1 MPISRMQNPRQLYGL
16 GSIVKSIGKG
26 VKSFVGSPIG
36 KAAILGFGANALMG
50 GGGLSGILGKMGMTQ
65 PGSGFGGGSGI
76 MGMFGKAKNLYSNM
90 TGMQKFAGGTA
101 IAALM
106 STGMGEE
113 QAQATSKNPEAL
125 KQYLAQY
132 YSNLNKNATQAE
144 VNNFVNTNTSE
155 YRANGGRIGYADGSD
170 PVILPKAKPKESD
183 GKKVLDLL
191 AKNMKASQNTLGSK
205 TLFNLMGKNAA
216 KAYKAGDIS
225 KSQYDSMM
233 KPFFGEPSERL
244 SKKISEERKEL
255 KANGGRIGFNEGSLD
270 PKIREIVIDLMDN
283 EGFEFGEAVEEA
295 YKRVEKS
302 NGGRIRYSDGTGI
315 EGVMAGEDYSSSA
328 YRNKLID
335 TLMDTEGLDYGAAA
349 AKADWVIKVK
359 LTPKTKAA
367 NGGRIGLKDG
377 TDFENYLKGK
387 KQFQKQ
393 QNSENEYREYL
404 ENKRRQD
411 VANQKQMVANGG
423 RIGFNLGGDT
433 KYNVMVTKMYIEAGG
448 QEGTGMDIKSFAD
461 QYFPK
466 MANGGRIGYAYGGNE
481 IVDQASGI
489 MGLPQ
494 RTNGAGIKELDLRD
508 SGGFIPPVGVKEK
521 ADDVPAM
528 LSNNEFVMT
537 ADAVRGMGGGD
548 VNRGAQ
554 RLYDQMKML
563 EKGGRV

>member
-26 VKSFVGSPIG
+26 VKSIIKSPIG

-50 GGGLSGILGKMGMTQ
+50 GGGLSAILGKMGMTQ

-76 MGMFGKAKNLYSNM
+76 MGLFGKAKNFIGGLSG
-90 TGMQKFAGGTA
+90 TQKLLGGAGILGLGGAFGGM
-101 IAALM
+101 
-106 STGMGEE
+106 EDE
-113 QAQATSKNPEAL
+113 QLNELKGNPEAL
-125 KQYLAQY
+125 KQYLRQY
-132 YSNLNKNATQAE
+132 YSNLNKNATQEE
-144 VNNFVNTNTSE
+144 VDNFVQTNTAE
-155 YRANGGRIGYADGSD
+155 YRANGGRIGYASGSD
-170 PVILPKAKPKESD
+170 PVILPKAKPRESD
-183 GKKVLDLL
+183 GKRVLDLL
-191 AKNMKASQNTLGSK
+191 AKNKKASQNTLGSK
-205 TLFNLMGKNAA
+205 TLFNLVGQNAA

-255 KANGGRIGFNEGSLD
+255 RANGGRIGFNEGSLD

-283 EGFEFGEAVEEA
+283 EGFEFGKAVEEA
-295 YKRVEKS
+295 YKRVEK
-302 NGGRIRYSDGTGI
+302 
-315 EGVMAGEDYSSSA
+315 
-328 YRNKLID
+328 
-335 TLMDTEGLDYGAAA
+335 
-349 AKADWVIKVK
+349 
-359 LTPKTKAA
+359 TKP
-367 NGGRIGLKDG
+367 
-377 TDFENYLKGK
+377 GK
-387 KQFQKQ
+387 
-393 QNSENEYREYL
+393 
-404 ENKRRQD
+404 
-411 VANQKQMVANGG
+411 ANGG
-423 RIGFNLGGDT
+423 RIGFSNGTLGGDT
-433 KYNVMVTKMYIEAGG
+433 KYNSMVTKMYIEAGG
-448 QEGTGMDIKSFAD
+448 QEGTGMDIVSFAD

-466 MANGGRIGYAYGGNE
+466 KANGGRIGYAYGSDE

-494 RTNGAGIKELDLRD
+494 RTNSEGIKELDLRD

>member
-26 VKSFVGSPIG
+26 VKSIIKSPVG

-50 GGGLSGILGKMGMTQ
+50 GGGLGALFSKMGAGASAGGSGLMGMFSKAKGLYDGLSGTQKLIGGAGILGLG
-65 PGSGFGGGSGI
+65 GAFGG
-76 MGMFGKAKNLYSNM
+76 MEDE
-90 TGMQKFAGGTA
+90 QV
-101 IAALM
+101 
-106 STGMGEE
+106 EE
-113 QAQATSKNPEAL
+113 LKGNPEAL

-144 VNNFVNTNTSE
+144 VDNFVQTNTSE

-170 PVILPKAKPKESD
+170 PVILPKAKPRESD
-183 GKKVLDLL
+183 GKRVLDLL
-191 AKNMKASQNTLGSK
+191 AKNKKASQNTLGSK
-205 TLFNLMGKNAA
+205 TLFNLVGQNAA

-255 KANGGRIGFNEGSLD
+255 RASGGRIGFNDGSLD
-270 PKIREIVIDLMDN
+270 PRIREIVIDLMDN
-283 EGFEFGEAVEEA
+283 EGFEFGEAVKEA
-295 YKRVEKS
+295 YKRVEQK
-302 NGGRIRYSDGTGI
+302 
-315 EGVMAGEDYSSSA
+315 
-328 YRNKLID
+328 
-335 TLMDTEGLDYGAAA
+335 
-349 AKADWVIKVK
+349 
-359 LTPKTKAA
+359 A

-377 TDFENYLKGK
+377 T
-387 KQFQKQ
+387 
-393 QNSENEYREYL
+393 
-404 ENKRRQD
+404 
-411 VANQKQMVANGG
+411 
-423 RIGFNLGGDT
+423 LGGDT
-433 KYNVMVTKMYIEAGG
+433 KYNSMVTKMYIEAGG
-448 QEGTGMDIKSFAD
+448 QEGTGMDIVSFAD

-466 MANGGRIGYAYGGNE
+466 KANGGRIGYAYGSDE

-494 RTNGAGIKELDLRD
+494 RTNSEGIKELDLRD

-548 VNRGAQ
+548 VNKGAQ

>member
-26 VKSFVGSPIG
+26 VKSIIKSPIG
-36 KAAILGFGANALMG
+36 KAAILGFGANALMN
-50 GGGLSGILGKMGMTQ
+50 GGGLGSIFGKFGVQNLGLPGGADMGSK
-65 PGSGFGGGSGI
+65 GSGLLGLFS
-76 MGMFGKAKNLYSNM
+76 KAKNFIGNNKLLSAGAAIGLGGAFG
-90 TGMQKFAGGTA
+90 GM
-101 IAALM
+101 
-106 STGMGEE
+106 EDE
-113 QAQATSKNPEAL
+113 QVNDLKRNPEAL
-125 KQYLAQY
+125 KQYLRQY
-132 YSNLNKNATQAE
+132 YSNLNKNATQEE
-144 VNNFVNTNTSE
+144 VDNFVNTNTSE
-155 YRANGGRIGYADGSD
+155 YAMGGRVKYADGSD
-170 PVILPKAKPKESD
+170 PIILPKAKPRESD
-183 GKKVLDLL
+183 GKRTLDIL
-191 AKNMKASQNTLGSK
+191 ARNMKASQNTLGSK

-255 KANGGRIGFNEGSLD
+255 RANGGRIGFNQGTLD

-283 EGFEFGEAVEEA
+283 EGFEFGKAVEEA
-295 YKRVEKS
+295 YKRVEK
-302 NGGRIRYSDGTGI
+302 
-315 EGVMAGEDYSSSA
+315 
-328 YRNKLID
+328 
-335 TLMDTEGLDYGAAA
+335 
-349 AKADWVIKVK
+349 
-359 LTPKTKAA
+359 TKP
-367 NGGRIGLKDG
+367 
-377 TDFENYLKGK
+377 GK
-387 KQFQKQ
+387 
-393 QNSENEYREYL
+393 
-404 ENKRRQD
+404 
-411 VANQKQMVANGG
+411 ANGG

-433 KYNVMVTKMYIEAGG
+433 KYNSMVTKMYIEAGG
-448 QEGTGMDIKSFAD
+448 QEGTGMDIVSFAD

-466 MANGGRIGYAYGGNE
+466 KANGGRIGYAYGSDE

-494 RTNGAGIKELDLRD
+494 RTNSEGIKELDLRD

-537 ADAVRGMGGGD
+537 ADAVRGMGGGN
-548 VNRGAQ
+548 VNKGAQ

>member
-26 VKSFVGSPIG
+26 VKSIIKSPIG

-50 GGGLSGILGKMGMTQ
+50 GGGLGSILGKMGFQ
-65 PGSGFGGGSGI
+65 SGPLNSSGSGL
-76 MGMFGKAKNLYSNM
+76 MGLFGKAKNFIGNNKLLSAGAAIGLGGAFG
-90 TGMQKFAGGTA
+90 GM
-101 IAALM
+101 
-106 STGMGEE
+106 EDE
-113 QAQATSKNPEAL
+113 QVNDLKRNPEAL
-125 KQYLAQY
+125 KQYLRQY
-132 YSNLNKNATQAE
+132 YSNLNKNATQEE
-144 VNNFVNTNTSE
+144 VDNFVNTNTSE
-155 YRANGGRIGYADGSD
+155 YAMGGRVKYADGSD
-170 PVILPKAKPKESD
+170 PIILPKAKPRESD
-183 GKKVLDLL
+183 GKRTLDIL
-191 AKNMKASQNTLGSK
+191 ARNMKASQNTLGSK

-255 KANGGRIGFNEGSLD
+255 RANGGRIGFNQGTLD

-283 EGFEFGEAVEEA
+283 EGFEFGKAVEEA
-295 YKRVEKS
+295 YKRVEK
-302 NGGRIRYSDGTGI
+302 
-315 EGVMAGEDYSSSA
+315 
-328 YRNKLID
+328 
-335 TLMDTEGLDYGAAA
+335 
-349 AKADWVIKVK
+349 
-359 LTPKTKAA
+359 TKP
-367 NGGRIGLKDG
+367 
-377 TDFENYLKGK
+377 GK
-387 KQFQKQ
+387 
-393 QNSENEYREYL
+393 
-404 ENKRRQD
+404 
-411 VANQKQMVANGG
+411 ANGG

-433 KYNVMVTKMYIEAGG
+433 KYNSMVTKMYIEAGG
-448 QEGTGMDIKSFAD
+448 QEGTGMDIVSFAD

-466 MANGGRIGYAYGGNE
+466 KAEGGRIGYAYGSDE

-489 MGLPQ
+489 MGLPK
-494 RTNGAGIKELDLRD
+494 RTNSEGIKELDLRD

>member
-1 MPISRMQNPRQLYGL
+1 
-16 GSIVKSIGKG
+16 
-26 VKSFVGSPIG
+26 
-36 KAAILGFGANALMG
+36 
-50 GGGLSGILGKMGMTQ
+50 
-65 PGSGFGGGSGI
+65 
-76 MGMFGKAKNLYSNM
+76 
-90 TGMQKFAGGTA
+90 
-101 IAALM
+101 M

-113 QAQATSKNPEAL
+113 EAQATSKNPDAV
-125 KQYLAQY
+125 KQYLRQY
-132 YSNLNKNATQAE
+132 YSNLNVNAKPQE
-144 VNNFVNTNTSE
+144 VENFVNTNTSE
-155 YRANGGRIGYADGSD
+155 YAMGGRVKYADGSD
-170 PVILPKAKPKESD
+170 PVILPKAKPRESD
-183 GKKVLDLL
+183 GKRTLDIL
-191 AKNMKASQNTLGSK
+191 ARNMKASQNTLGSK
-205 TLFNLMGKNAA
+205 TLFNLVGKNAA

-255 KANGGRIGFNEGSLD
+255 RANGGRIGFNEGSLD

-283 EGFEFGEAVEEA
+283 EGFEFGQAVEEA
-295 YKRVEKS
+295 YKRVEETKPGKA
-302 NGGRIRYSDGTGI
+302 NGGRIRFN
-315 EGVMAGEDYSSSA
+315 EGVNEDFQ
-328 YRNKLID
+328 K
-335 TLMDTEGLDYGAAA
+335 
-349 AKADWVIKVK
+349 
-359 LTPKTKAA
+359 
-367 NGGRIGLKDG
+367 
-377 TDFENYLKGK
+377 YLKGK
-387 KQFQKQ
+387 KEFQKQ

-404 ENKRRQD
+404 EDKRRQE
-411 VANQKQMVANGG
+411 VAKQKQMAAKGG

-433 KYNVMVTKMYIEAGG
+433 KYNSMVTKMYIQAGG
-448 QEGTGMDIKSFAD
+448 QEGTGMDIVSFAD

-466 MANGGRIGYAYGGNE
+466 KANGGRIGYAYGSDE

-489 MGLPQ
+489 MGLPK
-494 RTNGAGIKELDLRD
+494 RTNSEGIKELDLRD

>member
-26 VKSFVGSPIG
+26 VKSIIKSPLG

-50 GGGLSGILGKMGMTQ
+50 GGGLGALFSKMGA
-65 PGSGFGGGSGI
+65 GASAGGSGL
-76 MGMFGKAKNLYSNM
+76 MSMFGTAKNFIGNNKLLS
-90 TGMQKFAGGTA
+90 AG
-101 IAALM
+101 AALGLGGAFG
-106 STGMGEE
+106 GMEDEQVEE
-113 QAQATSKNPEAL
+113 LKGNPEAL

-144 VNNFVNTNTSE
+144 VNNFVKTNTSE

-170 PVILPKAKPKESD
+170 PVILPKAKPRESD
-183 GKKVLDLL
+183 GKRVLDLL
-191 AKNMKASQNTLGSK
+191 AKNKKASQNTLGSK
-205 TLFNLMGKNAA
+205 TLFNLVGQNAA

-255 KANGGRIGFNEGSLD
+255 RANGGRIGFNEGSLD
-270 PKIREIVIDLMDN
+270 PRIREIVIDLMDN
-283 EGFEFGEAVEEA
+283 EGFEFGKAVEEA
-295 YKRVEKS
+295 YKRVEK
-302 NGGRIRYSDGTGI
+302 
-315 EGVMAGEDYSSSA
+315 
-328 YRNKLID
+328 
-335 TLMDTEGLDYGAAA
+335 
-349 AKADWVIKVK
+349 
-359 LTPKTKAA
+359 TKP
-367 NGGRIGLKDG
+367 
-377 TDFENYLKGK
+377 GK
-387 KQFQKQ
+387 
-393 QNSENEYREYL
+393 
-404 ENKRRQD
+404 
-411 VANQKQMVANGG
+411 ANGG

-433 KYNVMVTKMYIEAGG
+433 KYNSMVTKMYIEAGG
-448 QEGTGMDIKSFAD
+448 QEGTGMDIVSFAD

-466 MANGGRIGYAYGGNE
+466 KAEGGRIGYAYGSDE

-494 RTNGAGIKELDLRD
+494 RTNSEGIKELDLRD

>member
-26 VKSFVGSPIG
+26 VKSIIKSPVG

-50 GGGLSGILGKMGMTQ
+50 GGGLGALLGKMGMTQ
-65 PGSGFGGGSGI
+65 PGSGFGGGSGL
-76 MGMFGKAKNLYSNM
+76 MGLFGKAKNFIGNNKLLSAGAAIGLGGAFG
-90 TGMQKFAGGTA
+90 GMEDEQV
-101 IAALM
+101 
-106 STGMGEE
+106 EE
-113 QAQATSKNPEAL
+113 LKGNPEAL

-144 VNNFVNTNTSE
+144 VDNFVQTNTSE
-155 YRANGGRIGYADGSD
+155 YRANGGRIGYASGSE
-170 PVILPKAKPKESD
+170 PMILPKAKPRESD
-183 GKKVLDLL
+183 GKRVLDLL
-191 AKNMKASQNTLGSK
+191 AKNKKASQNTLGSK
-205 TLFNLMGKNAA
+205 TLFNLVGQNAA

-255 KANGGRIGFNEGSLD
+255 RANGGRIGFNDGSLD
-270 PKIREIVIDLMDN
+270 PRIREIVIDLMDN
-283 EGFEFGEAVEEA
+283 EGFEFGQAVEEA
-295 YKRVEKS
+295 YKRVEE
-302 NGGRIRYSDGTGI
+302 T
-315 EGVMAGEDYSSSA
+315 
-328 YRNKLID
+328 KL
-335 TLMDTEGLDYGAAA
+335 
-349 AKADWVIKVK
+349 
-359 LTPKTKAA
+359 
-367 NGGRIGLKDG
+367 
-377 TDFENYLKGK
+377 K
-387 KQFQKQ
+387 K
-393 QNSENEYREYL
+393 
-404 ENKRRQD
+404 
-411 VANQKQMVANGG
+411 ANGG
-423 RIGFNLGGDT
+423 RIGFLAGGDT
-433 KYNVMVTKMYIEAGG
+433 KYNSMVTKMYIQAGG
-448 QEGTGMDIKSFAD
+448 EEGTGMDIDKFAEK
-461 QYFPK
+461 YFK
-466 MANGGRIGYAYGGNE
+466 KFNKGGRVRYANGSDE

-494 RTNGAGIKELDLRD
+494 RTNSEGIKELDLRD

>member
-26 VKSFVGSPIG
+26 VKSIIKSPIG

-50 GGGLSGILGKMGMTQ
+50 GGGLSAILGKMGMTQ

-76 MGMFGKAKNLYSNM
+76 MGLFGKAKNFIGGLSG
-90 TGMQKFAGGTA
+90 TQKLLGGAGILGLGGAFGGM
-101 IAALM
+101 
-106 STGMGEE
+106 EDE
-113 QAQATSKNPEAL
+113 QLNELKGNPEAL
-125 KQYLAQY
+125 KQYLRQY
-132 YSNLNKNATQAE
+132 YSNLNKNATQEE
-144 VNNFVNTNTSE
+144 VDNFVQTNTAE
-155 YRANGGRIGYADGSD
+155 YRANGGRIGYASGSD
-170 PVILPKAKPKESD
+170 PVILPKAKPRESD
-183 GKKVLDLL
+183 GKRVLDLL
-191 AKNMKASQNTLGSK
+191 AKNKKASQNTLGSK
-205 TLFNLMGKNAA
+205 TLFNLVGQNAA

-255 KANGGRIGFNEGSLD
+255 RANGGRIGFNEGSLD

-283 EGFEFGEAVEEA
+283 EGFEFGKAVEEA
-295 YKRVEKS
+295 YKRVEK
-302 NGGRIRYSDGTGI
+302 
-315 EGVMAGEDYSSSA
+315 
-328 YRNKLID
+328 
-335 TLMDTEGLDYGAAA
+335 
-349 AKADWVIKVK
+349 
-359 LTPKTKAA
+359 TKP
-367 NGGRIGLKDG
+367 
-377 TDFENYLKGK
+377 GK
-387 KQFQKQ
+387 
-393 QNSENEYREYL
+393 
-404 ENKRRQD
+404 
-411 VANQKQMVANGG
+411 ANGG
-423 RIGFNLGGDT
+423 RIGFSNGTLGGDT
-433 KYNVMVTKMYIEAGG
+433 KYNSMVTKMYIEAGG
-448 QEGTGMDIKSFAD
+448 QEGTGMDIVSFAD

-466 MANGGRIGYAYGGNE
+466 KANGGRIGYAYGSDE

-494 RTNGAGIKELDLRD
+494 RTNSEGIKELDLRD

-537 ADAVRGMGGGD
+537 ADAVRGMGEGD

>member
-26 VKSFVGSPIG
+26 VKSIIKSPVG

-50 GGGLSGILGKMGMTQ
+50 GGGLGALLGKMGMTQ
-65 PGSGFGGGSGI
+65 PGSGFGGGSGL
-76 MGMFGKAKNLYSNM
+76 MGMFGKAKNFIGGLSG
-90 TGMQKFAGGTA
+90 TQKLLGSAGILGLGGAFGGMEDEQV
-101 IAALM
+101 
-106 STGMGEE
+106 EE
-113 QAQATSKNPEAL
+113 LKGNPEAL

-144 VNNFVNTNTSE
+144 VDNFVQTNTAE

-170 PVILPKAKPKESD
+170 PVILPKAKPRESD
-183 GKKVLDLL
+183 GKRVLDLL
-191 AKNMKASQNTLGSK
+191 AKNKKASQNTLGSK
-205 TLFNLMGKNAA
+205 TLFNLVGQNAA

-255 KANGGRIGFNEGSLD
+255 RANGGRIGFNEGSLD
-270 PKIREIVIDLMDN
+270 PRIREIVIDLMDN
-283 EGFEFGEAVEEA
+283 EGFEFGEAVKEA
-295 YKRVEKS
+295 YKRVEQK
-302 NGGRIRYSDGTGI
+302 
-315 EGVMAGEDYSSSA
+315 
-328 YRNKLID
+328 
-335 TLMDTEGLDYGAAA
+335 
-349 AKADWVIKVK
+349 
-359 LTPKTKAA
+359 A

-377 TDFENYLKGK
+377 T
-387 KQFQKQ
+387 
-393 QNSENEYREYL
+393 
-404 ENKRRQD
+404 
-411 VANQKQMVANGG
+411 
-423 RIGFNLGGDT
+423 LGGDT
-433 KYNVMVTKMYIEAGG
+433 KYNSMVTKMYIQAGG
-448 QEGTGMDIKSFAD
+448 QEGTGMDIVSFAD

-466 MANGGRIGYAYGGNE
+466 KANGGRIGYAYGSDE

-494 RTNGAGIKELDLRD
+494 RTNSEGIKELDLRD

-548 VNRGAQ
+548 VNKGAQ

>member
-26 VKSFVGSPIG
+26 VKSIIKSPIG

-50 GGGLSGILGKMGMTQ
+50 GGGLGSIFSKMGMSG
-65 PGSGFGGGSGI
+65 GSGGSGI
-76 MGMFGKAKNLYSNM
+76 MGMFGKAKNFIGNNKLLSAGAAIGLGGAFG
-90 TGMQKFAGGTA
+90 GMEDEQV
-101 IAALM
+101 
-106 STGMGEE
+106 EE
-113 QAQATSKNPEAL
+113 LKGNPEAL

-144 VNNFVNTNTSE
+144 VDNFVQTNTSE

-170 PVILPKAKPKESD
+170 PVILPKAKPRESD
-183 GKKVLDLL
+183 GKRTLDIL
-191 AKNMKASQNTLGSK
+191 ARNMKASQNTLGSK

-244 SKKISEERKEL
+244 SKKIAEERKEL
-255 KANGGRIGFNEGSLD
+255 R
-270 PKIREIVIDLMDN
+270 
-283 EGFEFGEAVEEA
+283 
-295 YKRVEKS
+295 
-302 NGGRIRYSDGTGI
+302 
-315 EGVMAGEDYSSSA
+315 
-328 YRNKLID
+328 
-335 TLMDTEGLDYGAAA
+335 
-349 AKADWVIKVK
+349 
-359 LTPKTKAA
+359 A

-387 KQFQKQ
+387 KEFQKQ

-404 ENKRRQD
+404 EDKRRQE
-411 VANQKQMVANGG
+411 VAKQKQMAANGG

-433 KYNVMVTKMYIEAGG
+433 KYNSMVTKMYIEAGG
-448 QEGTGMDIKSFAD
+448 QEGTGMDIVSFAD

-466 MANGGRIGYAYGGNE
+466 KAEGGRIGYAYGSDE

-494 RTNGAGIKELDLRD
+494 RTNSEGIKELDLRD

>member
-26 VKSFVGSPIG
+26 VKSIIKSPLG

-50 GGGLSGILGKMGMTQ
+50 GGGLGALFSKMGA
-65 PGSGFGGGSGI
+65 GASAGGSGL
-76 MGMFGKAKNLYSNM
+76 MSMFGTAKNFIGNNKLLS
-90 TGMQKFAGGTA
+90 AG
-101 IAALM
+101 AALGLGGAFG
-106 STGMGEE
+106 GMEDEQVEE
-113 QAQATSKNPEAL
+113 LKGNPEAL

-144 VNNFVNTNTSE
+144 VNNFVKTNTSE
-155 YRANGGRIGYADGSD
+155 YRADGGRIGYADGSD
-170 PVILPKAKPKESD
+170 PVILPKAKPRESD
-183 GKKVLDLL
+183 GKRVLDLL
-191 AKNMKASQNTLGSK
+191 AKNKKASQNTLGSK
-205 TLFNLMGKNAA
+205 TLFNLVGQNAA

-255 KANGGRIGFNEGSLD
+255 RANGGRIGFNEGSLD

-283 EGFEFGEAVEEA
+283 EGFEFGEAVKEA

-302 NGGRIRYSDGTGI
+302 NGGRIGFN
-315 EGVMAGEDYSSSA
+315 EGVNEDFQ
-328 YRNKLID
+328 K
-335 TLMDTEGLDYGAAA
+335 
-349 AKADWVIKVK
+349 
-359 LTPKTKAA
+359 
-367 NGGRIGLKDG
+367 
-377 TDFENYLKGK
+377 YLKGK
-387 KQFQKQ
+387 KEFQKQ

-404 ENKRRQD
+404 EDKRRQE
-411 VANQKQMVANGG
+411 VAKQKQMAANGG
-423 RIGFNLGGDT
+423 RIGLKDGTLGGDT
-433 KYNVMVTKMYIEAGG
+433 KYNSMVTKMYIEAGG
-448 QEGTGMDIKSFAD
+448 QEGTGMDIVSFAD

-466 MANGGRIGYAYGGNE
+466 KANGGRIGYAYGSDE

-494 RTNGAGIKELDLRD
+494 RTNSEGIKELDLRD

-537 ADAVRGMGGGD
+537 ADAVRGMGGGN
-548 VNRGAQ
+548 VNKGAQ

>member
-26 VKSFVGSPIG
+26 VKSIIKSPIG

-50 GGGLSGILGKMGMTQ
+50 GGGLGAILGKMGMTQ

-76 MGMFGKAKNLYSNM
+76 MGMFGKAKNFVKGLS
-90 TGMQKFAGGTA
+90 GMQQFAGGSA

-106 STGMGEE
+106 STGMGEAE
-113 QAQATSKNPEAL
+113 AQATSRNPDAV
-125 KQYLAQY
+125 KAYLRQY
-132 YSNLNKNATQAE
+132 YSNLNTTADSKE
-144 VNNFVNTNTSE
+144 VDNFVNTNTSE
-155 YRANGGRIGYADGSD
+155 YAMGGRVKYADGSE
-170 PVILPKAKPKESD
+170 PMILPKAKPRESD
-183 GKKVLDLL
+183 GKRTLDIL
-191 AKNMKASQNTLGSK
+191 ARNMKASQNTLGSK
-205 TLFNLMGKNAA
+205 TLFNLMGENAA

-244 SKKISEERKEL
+244 SKKISEEQKEL
-255 KANGGRIGFNEGSLD
+255 KANGGRIGFNQGSLD

-295 YKRVEKS
+295 YKRAE
-302 NGGRIRYSDGTGI
+302 
-315 EGVMAGEDYSSSA
+315 
-328 YRNKLID
+328 
-335 TLMDTEGLDYGAAA
+335 
-349 AKADWVIKVK
+349 KVK
-359 LTPKTKAA
+359 K
-367 NGGRIGLKDG
+367 
-377 TDFENYLKGK
+377 
-387 KQFQKQ
+387 
-393 QNSENEYREYL
+393 
-404 ENKRRQD
+404 
-411 VANQKQMVANGG
+411 ANGG

-433 KYNVMVTKMYIEAGG
+433 KYNATVTEMYIKAGG

-461 QYFPK
+461 QYFPRK
-466 MANGGRIGYAYGGNE
+466 ANGGRIGYAYGGNE

-494 RTNGAGIKELDLRD
+494 RTNEAGIKELDLRD

-537 ADAVRGMGGGD
+537 ADAVRGMGDGD
-548 VNRGAQ
+548 VNAGAQ

>member
-26 VKSFVGSPIG
+26 VKSIIKSPIG

-50 GGGLSGILGKMGMTQ
+50 GGGLGSILGKMGMTQ
-65 PGSGFGGGSGI
+65 PGSGFGGGSGL
-76 MGMFGKAKNLYSNM
+76 MGLFGKAKNFIGGLSG
-90 TGMQKFAGGTA
+90 TQKLIGGAGILGLGGAFGGMEDEQV
-101 IAALM
+101 
-106 STGMGEE
+106 EE
-113 QAQATSKNPEAL
+113 LKGNPEAL

-144 VNNFVNTNTSE
+144 VDKFVQTNTSE
-155 YRANGGRIGYADGSD
+155 YAMGGRVKYASGSE
-170 PVILPKAKPKESD
+170 PMILPKAKPRESD
-183 GKKVLDLL
+183 GKRVLDLL
-191 AKNMKASQNTLGSK
+191 AKNKKASQNTLGSK
-205 TLFNLMGKNAA
+205 TLFNLVGQNAA

-244 SKKISEERKEL
+244 SKKISEEQKEL
-255 KANGGRIGFNEGSLD
+255 RANGGRIGFNEGSLD

-283 EGFEFGEAVEEA
+283 EGFEFGQAVEEA
-295 YKRVEKS
+295 YKR
-302 NGGRIRYSDGTGI
+302 I
-315 EGVMAGEDYSSSA
+315 E
-328 YRNKLID
+328 
-335 TLMDTEGLDYGAAA
+335 
-349 AKADWVIKVK
+349 
-359 LTPKTKAA
+359 KTKP
-367 NGGRIGLKDG
+367 
-377 TDFENYLKGK
+377 GK
-387 KQFQKQ
+387 
-393 QNSENEYREYL
+393 
-404 ENKRRQD
+404 
-411 VANQKQMVANGG
+411 ANGG
-423 RIGFNLGGDT
+423 RIGFLAGGDT
-433 KYNVMVTKMYIEAGG
+433 KYNSMVTKMYIQAGG
-448 QEGTGMDIKSFAD
+448 EEGTGMDIDKFAKE
-461 QYFPK
+461 YFK
-466 MANGGRIGYAYGGNE
+466 KFNKGGRVRYAYGSDE

-494 RTNGAGIKELDLRD
+494 RTNSEGIKELDLRD

>member
-26 VKSFVGSPIG
+26 VKSIIKSPVG

-50 GGGLSGILGKMGMTQ
+50 GGGLGSILGKMGFQ
-65 PGSGFGGGSGI
+65 SGPLNSSGSGL
-76 MGMFGKAKNLYSNM
+76 MGLFGKAKNFIGNNKLLSAGAAIGLGGAFG
-90 TGMQKFAGGTA
+90 GMEDEQV
-101 IAALM
+101 
-106 STGMGEE
+106 EE
-113 QAQATSKNPEAL
+113 LKGNPEAL

-144 VNNFVNTNTSE
+144 VDNFVQTNTSE
-155 YRANGGRIGYADGSD
+155 YRANGGRIGYASGSE
-170 PVILPKAKPKESD
+170 PMILPKAKPRESA
-183 GKKVLDLL
+183 GKRVLDLL
-191 AKNMKASQNTLGSK
+191 AKNKKASQNTLGSK
-205 TLFNLMGKNAA
+205 TLFNLVGQNAA

-244 SKKISEERKEL
+244 SKKISEEHKEL
-255 KANGGRIGFNEGSLD
+255 RANGGRIGFNEGSLD
-270 PKIREIVIDLMDN
+270 PRIREIVIDLMDN
-283 EGFEFGEAVEEA
+283 EGFEFGEAVKEA
-295 YKRVEKS
+295 YKRVE
-302 NGGRIRYSDGTGI
+302 
-315 EGVMAGEDYSSSA
+315 
-328 YRNKLID
+328 
-335 TLMDTEGLDYGAAA
+335 
-349 AKADWVIKVK
+349 
-359 LTPKTKAA
+359 
-367 NGGRIGLKDG
+367 
-377 TDFENYLKGK
+377 
-387 KQFQKQ
+387 QK
-393 QNSENEYREYL
+393 
-404 ENKRRQD
+404 
-411 VANQKQMVANGG
+411 ANGG

-433 KYNVMVTKMYIEAGG
+433 KYNSMVTKMYIEAGG
-448 QEGTGMDIKSFAD
+448 QEGTGMDIVSFAD

-466 MANGGRIGYAYGGNE
+466 KANGGRIGYAYGSDE

-489 MGLPQ
+489 MGLPK
-494 RTNGAGIKELDLRD
+494 RTNSEGIKELDLRD

>member
-26 VKSFVGSPIG
+26 VKSIIKSPVG

-50 GGGLSGILGKMGMTQ
+50 GGGLGALFSKMGAGASAGGSGLMGMFSKAKGLYDGLSGTQKLIGGAGILGLG
-65 PGSGFGGGSGI
+65 GAFGG
-76 MGMFGKAKNLYSNM
+76 MEDE
-90 TGMQKFAGGTA
+90 QV
-101 IAALM
+101 
-106 STGMGEE
+106 EE
-113 QAQATSKNPEAL
+113 LKGNPEAL

-144 VNNFVNTNTSE
+144 VDNFVQTNTSE

-170 PVILPKAKPKESD
+170 PVILPKAKPRESD
-183 GKKVLDLL
+183 GKRVLDLL
-191 AKNMKASQNTLGSK
+191 AKNKKASQNTLGSK
-205 TLFNLMGKNAA
+205 TLFNLVGQNAA

-255 KANGGRIGFNEGSLD
+255 RANGGRIGFNEGSLD
-270 PKIREIVIDLMDN
+270 PRIREIVIDLMDN
-283 EGFEFGEAVEEA
+283 EGFEFGEAVKEA
-295 YKRVEKS
+295 YKRVE
-302 NGGRIRYSDGTGI
+302 
-315 EGVMAGEDYSSSA
+315 
-328 YRNKLID
+328 
-335 TLMDTEGLDYGAAA
+335 
-349 AKADWVIKVK
+349 
-359 LTPKTKAA
+359 
-367 NGGRIGLKDG
+367 
-377 TDFENYLKGK
+377 
-387 KQFQKQ
+387 QK
-393 QNSENEYREYL
+393 
-404 ENKRRQD
+404 
-411 VANQKQMVANGG
+411 ANGG

-433 KYNVMVTKMYIEAGG
+433 KYNSMVTKMYIEAGG
-448 QEGTGMDIKSFAD
+448 QEGTGMDIVSFAD

-466 MANGGRIGYAYGGNE
+466 KANGGRIGYAYGSDE

-489 MGLPQ
+489 MGLPK
-494 RTNGAGIKELDLRD
+494 RTNSEGIKELDLRD

>member
-26 VKSFVGSPIG
+26 VKSIIKSPVG

-50 GGGLSGILGKMGMTQ
+50 GGGLGALFSKMGAGASAGGSGLMGMFSKAKGLYDGLSGTQKLIGGAGILGLG
-65 PGSGFGGGSGI
+65 GAFGG
-76 MGMFGKAKNLYSNM
+76 MEDE
-90 TGMQKFAGGTA
+90 QV
-101 IAALM
+101 
-106 STGMGEE
+106 EE
-113 QAQATSKNPEAL
+113 LKGNPEAL

-144 VNNFVNTNTSE
+144 VDNFVQTNTSE

-170 PVILPKAKPKESD
+170 PVILPKAKPRESD
-183 GKKVLDLL
+183 GKRVLDLL
-191 AKNMKASQNTLGSK
+191 AKNKKASQNTLGSK
-205 TLFNLMGKNAA
+205 TLFNLVGQNAA

-255 KANGGRIGFNEGSLD
+255 RANGGRIGFNEGSLD
-270 PKIREIVIDLMDN
+270 PRIREIVIDLMDN
-283 EGFEFGEAVEEA
+283 EGFEFGEAVKEA
-295 YKRVEKS
+295 YKRVEQK
-302 NGGRIRYSDGTGI
+302 
-315 EGVMAGEDYSSSA
+315 
-328 YRNKLID
+328 
-335 TLMDTEGLDYGAAA
+335 
-349 AKADWVIKVK
+349 
-359 LTPKTKAA
+359 A

-377 TDFENYLKGK
+377 T
-387 KQFQKQ
+387 
-393 QNSENEYREYL
+393 
-404 ENKRRQD
+404 
-411 VANQKQMVANGG
+411 
-423 RIGFNLGGDT
+423 LGGDT
-433 KYNVMVTKMYIEAGG
+433 KYNSMVTKMYIEAGG
-448 QEGTGMDIKSFAD
+448 QEGTGMDIVSFAD

-466 MANGGRIGYAYGGNE
+466 KANGGRIGYAYGSDE

-494 RTNGAGIKELDLRD
+494 RTNSEGIKELDLRD

-548 VNRGAQ
+548 VNKGAQ